1 MKLLS
6 KRKWFIGSVIATL
19 LLALTACGTDQ
30 KTASN
35 QVEKQKYHLKVG
47 YLQANAAPLADIAI
61 QEGFFKKEKLDV
73 ELVPFTSAADGINA
87 LQSKKIDVGLTFG
100 TTTPL
105 KFISEG
111 ADLDIIGG
119 HMEGGHPIYVP
130 KEDKDQYKS
139 FKNYKGKTI
148 GTVPFSVP
156 DIIFRTA
163 LEKAGLDLK
172 KDVKIIEFK
181 TQPDLIAAAAA
192 HKVDVAFATSG
203 FLAKAT
209 KAGLTPVAWSND
221 VQPGHV
227 CCRAV
232 TRGNLSKEDAVAYK
246 KFLKGLIQAE
256 RVKLE
261 NPEKA
266 VAAAKHHFKLDDAT
280 VNDIVNEK
288 HLINSA
294 DPNKKQV
301 VTLWEEMKNLGYIN
315 NDKKVDLNKHL
326 NLTFYEEALNELI
339 KEHPNDN
346 YYKKTLERFKA
357 QNL

>member
-6 KRKWFIGSVIATL
+6 KRKWLISGVITTL
-19 LLALTACGTDQ
+19 LLGLTACGTDQ

-35 QVEKQKYHLKVG
+35 QGGKQKDEQKYHLRVG

-61 QEGFFKKEKLDV
+61 QEGFFKKENLDV
-73 ELVPFTSAADGINA
+73 ELIPFTAATDGMNA
-87 LQSKKIDVGLTFG
+87 LQSNKIDVGLTFG

-105 KFISEG
+105 KFISQG
-111 ADLDIIGG
+111 ADLNIIGG

-139 FKNYKGKTI
+139 FKDYKGKTI

-156 DIIFRTA
+156 DIIFRSA

-172 KDVKIIEFK
+172 KDVKIVEFK
-181 TQPDLIAAAAA
+181 TQANLFEAAAA
-192 HKVDVAFATSG
+192 HKVDVAFATTG
-203 FLAKAT
+203 FLTKAT

-232 TRGNLSKEDAVAYK
+232 ARGNLSKEESVAYK

-261 NPEKA
+261 SPEKA
-266 VAAAKHHFKLDDAT
+266 LTAAKHHFKLDDAT
-280 VNDIVNEK
+280 VNEIVNEK

-301 VTLWEEMKNLGYIN
+301 VTLWKEMKNLGYIN
-315 NDKKVDLNKHL
+315 DDTKS
-326 NLTFYEEALNELI
+326 
-339 KEHPNDN
+339 
-346 YYKKTLERFKA
+346 RS
-357 QNL
+357 